1 MSSIRYYSSVVK
13 LLAAAVMLA
22 LGACALKPTEVGGL
36 NTTEVTFPSGQTVV
50 AETMLR
56 KEDQMRGMMYRDS
69 LAKDRGMLF
78 VHPADGSYPYWM
90 YQCRIPL
97 DIIWMNHDRS
107 IVEISAN
114 TPACPSTSAR
124 ECPTFGGH
132 EKARYV
138 LELAGGGAA
147 LYNLKVGD
155 ALTF

>member
-1 MSSIRYYSSVVK
+1 MVK
-13 LLAAAVMLA
+13 PFPLFAAAL
-22 LGACALKPTEVGGL
+22 LLWACGPKPADVGGL
-36 NTTEVTFPSGQTVV
+36 NITEVTFPNGKTVA

-56 KEDQMRGMMYRDS
+56 QEDQMRGMMFRDS

-78 VHPADGSYPYWM
+78 VHPADGNYAYWM

-97 DIIWMNHDRS
+97 DIIWMDHDRH

-114 TPACPSTSAR
+114 TPPCPSKEAH
-124 ECPTFGGH
+124 ECPSFGGH

-147 LYNLKVGD
+147 LYGLHVGD
-155 ALTF
+155 ALSF

>member
-1 MSSIRYYSSVVK
+1 MKPLSVLTALL
-13 LLAAAVMLA
+13 LLAAC
-22 LGACALKPTEVGGL
+22 GPKPTALADL
-36 NTTEVTFPSGQTVV
+36 NTTEVTFPGGQTVV

-78 VHPADGSYPYWM
+78 VHPVEGNYPYWM

-97 DIIWMNHDRS
+97 DIIWMNHDRQ

-132 EKARYV
+132 ETARYV

-147 LYNLKVGD
+147 LYSLHVGD
-155 ALTF
+155 ALSF

>member
-1 MSSIRYYSSVVK
+1 MRVLILSLV
-13 LLAAAVMLA
+13 AAGMW
-22 LGACALKPTEVGGL
+22 ACGQKPTDAGSV
-36 NTTEVTFPSGQTVV
+36 NITQVTFPNGKSVA
-50 AETMLR
+50 AETMLQQI
-56 KEDQMRGMMYRDS
+56 DQMRGMMFRDS

-78 VHPADGSYPYWM
+78 VHPSEANYPYWM

-97 DIIWMNHDRS
+97 DIIWMSHDRR

-114 TPACPSTSAR
+114 TPPCPSKSAR

-147 LYNLKVGD
+147 LYDLKVGD
-155 ALTF
+155 TLSF